1 MFGVVNG
8 CYSCKYNQVDENNE
22 RIADRNIPSASLRP
36 EYSIRPVSTKYSL
49 LPILDQ
55 RAKVTVPLH
64 DYQNY
69 NVNTI
74 FNPGNAQAPWA
85 GFANNINTESTLRN
99 QFFAL
104 QNCEQSEY
112 VPSSNSD
119 LYQTQIDYKPVKQ
132 THPLLFEKQDF
143 EQFNPNVHNLGT
155 EFFNNSTRNQ
165 LKNIN

>member
-36 EYSIRPVSTKYSL
+36 QYSIRPVSTKYSL

-55 RAKVTVPLH
+55 RQKVNVPLH
-64 DYQNY
+64 DYQNF

-85 GFANNINTESTLRN
+85 GFANNVNTESTLRN

-104 QNCEQSEY
+104 QKCEQSEY

-119 LYQTQIDYKPVKQ
+119 LYQTQIDYRPVKQ
-132 THPLLFEKQDF
+132 THPLLFERQDF
-143 EQFNPNVHNLGT
+143 EQFNPNVHNLGGD
-155 EFFNNSTRNQ
+155 FFNNSTRNQ